1 MCRKQQKRGRD
12 GKTTRKG
19 SDKSRKNIKN
29 IKYTRIV
36 CERDILKTLIC
47 LFHLIDD
54 EWKKE
59 KKKRRRGGGN
69 YELNKEQ
76 ELNEP
81 LKQTQIGATK
91 TNTMPLP
98 PSMDEMNEW
107 LHERTNKQTKMK

>member
-54 EWKKE
+54 E
-59 KKKRRRGGGN
+59 
-69 YELNKEQ
+69 
-76 ELNEP
+76 
-81 LKQTQIGATK
+81 
-91 TNTMPLP
+91 
-98 PSMDEMNEW
+98 
-107 LHERTNKQTKMK
+107 